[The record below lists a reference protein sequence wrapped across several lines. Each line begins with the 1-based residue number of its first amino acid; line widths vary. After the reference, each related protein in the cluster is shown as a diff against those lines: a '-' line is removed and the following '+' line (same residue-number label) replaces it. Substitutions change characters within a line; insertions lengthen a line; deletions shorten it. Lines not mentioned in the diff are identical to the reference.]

1 MHLRNRHENR
11 ESFICKGRKFATELR
26 PKRQNHLP
34 QNDTEFHGNKTLHSE
49 PDALATVI
57 KRKNLPRINTEFH
70 GNKTLHSE
78 PDAIATVIKQKHL
91 PRINTEFHGN
101 KTLHSEP
108 DA

>member
-1 MHLRNRHENR
+1 MQKQMISLGNKHMH
-11 ESFICKGRKFATELR
+11 K
-26 PKRQNHLP
+26 HLP
-34 QNDTEFHGNKTLHSE
+34 RINTEFHGNKTLLSE

-57 KRKNLPRINTEFH
+57 KRKNLPRINTET
-70 GNKTLHSE
+70 NLSE